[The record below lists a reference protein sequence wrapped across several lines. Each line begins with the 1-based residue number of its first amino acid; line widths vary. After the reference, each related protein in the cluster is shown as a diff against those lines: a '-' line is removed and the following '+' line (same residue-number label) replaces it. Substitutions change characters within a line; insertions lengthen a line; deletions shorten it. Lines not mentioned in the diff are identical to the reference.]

1 MELLLLSLLHLA
13 DSNHRF
19 DKTYWDLPYNNFN
32 YSYIDVAVDQ
42 YGYCT
47 LSFDRFGIGNSSHAD
62 PYDVVQAPA
71 EISAMYQLNSMLRIG
86 TLPTVDHAFNE
97 SGTIVNVG
105 HSFGS
110 QQSYALA
117 AAYPDITDALI
128 LTGFSFNASA
138 LLSTIASFNTKIAR
152 LNQPLRFGSTN
163 AAVAIDTLAAATNG
177 SDFSIEN
184 AMSAI
189 SSLNLTTQDYAYILQ
204 STEIW
209 DMIAGYNM
217 MPAPIPQDLPMGYLT
232 WSDAQVNQY
241 NFVYPPG
248 ADTNII
254 YYSEQN
260 KQPFTV
266 GELLTLGGAPAT
278 SPFTGPVQ
286 VVTGRQDAIYCSG
299 DCLATGDPAV
309 PNIPASIGAYLPESS
324 NFTTYIPEDV
334 GHGLNVHYN
343 ARMSYEAIQ
352 KFLMANGIVPS

>member
-1 MELLLLSLLHLA
+1 M
-13 DSNHRF
+13 
-19 DKTYWDLPYNNFN
+19 
-32 YSYIDVAVDQ
+32 
-42 YGYCT
+42 
-47 LSFDRFGIGNSSHAD
+47 
-62 PYDVVQAPA
+62 
-71 EISAMYQLNSMLRIG
+71 G

-117 AAYPDITDALI
+117 ALYPDITDALI

-152 LNQPLRFGSTN
+152 LNQPARFGSTN
-163 AAVAIDTLAAATNG
+163 AAVVIDTLVAAANG
-177 SDFSIEN
+177 SDYSMRS
-184 AMSAI
+184 AMSAL
-189 SSLNLTTQDYAYILQ
+189 SSLNLTIQDVTYIAQ

-209 DMIAGYNM
+209 DIIAGYNM
-217 MPAPIPQDLPMGYLT
+217 MPAPIPQDLPTGYLT

-241 NFVYPPG
+241 NFIFPAG
-248 ADTNII
+248 ADTDII

-266 GELLTLGGAPAT
+266 GELLTLGGAPPV

-299 DCLATGDPAV
+299 DCLATGDPAIT
-309 PNIPASIGAYLPESS
+309 NIPAGVGAYLPNSS

-334 GHGLNVHYN
+334 GHGLNLHYN
-343 ARMSYEAIQ
+343 AIMSYEAIQ
-352 KFLMANGIVPS
+352 EFLIANGIVPL